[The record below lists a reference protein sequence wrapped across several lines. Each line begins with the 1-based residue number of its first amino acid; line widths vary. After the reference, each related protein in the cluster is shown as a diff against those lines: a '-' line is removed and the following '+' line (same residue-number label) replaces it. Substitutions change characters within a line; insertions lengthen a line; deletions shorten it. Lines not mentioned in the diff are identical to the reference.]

1 MSEDNEMIG
10 VTPEMV
16 PDHTNMQGDIS
27 DNKNHFMEISFEGFR
42 ICVSTAENSSLDAFN
57 DSVLRFWEKLDGF
70 LQERGKRAKK
80 KMRMDPTQL
89 GPEVG

>member
-1 MSEDNEMIG
+1 MNEENNEMTG

-42 ICVSTAENSSLDAFN
+42 ICISTAENSTLDSFN
-57 DSVLRFWEKLDGF
+57 ESVLTFWAKLDSF
-70 LQERGKRAKK
+70 LQERGKRHK
-80 KMRMDPTQL
+80 KMKMDPTQQ